1 MSFLQALDKTI
12 QILLGASLILFFVL
26 FLSFLS
32 PPSYETTMRTTVQ
45 QQPSSFFDQIS
56 KFAEDLKNFIFSY
69 PMNITIGIFLVS
81 LSFIGSYYSKIT
93 GKLGEILRTLGPAQ
107 GYIFGAGL
115 MMILTAFPF

>member
-1 MSFLQALDKTI
+1 MQGLDKTI

-32 PPSYETTMRTTVQ
+32 PPSYETTIQQTTF
-45 QQPSSFFDQIS
+45 QPQNASFYEKLS

-69 PMNITIGIFLVS
+69 PMNIIIGLSLVS
-81 LSFIGSYYSKIT
+81 LSFIGSYYSKAT
-93 GKLGEILRTLGPAQ
+93 GKLGEVLRTLGPAQ

-115 MMILTAFPF
+115 MMIATASPLMA